1 MLDIAKYDAHTP
13 RKLDDIVGNDSVWRE
28 LAEQIRT
35 NTCPHLV
42 LSGPAGCGKSL
53 FVRIVLE
60 YEKLR
65 PLLVLDCTAN
75 SGLRDLRDNIRGFA
89 RGSRTQA
96 GDFRWIVLE
105 HADALAA
112 DTQAFL
118 RRMMET
124 TANTTRFLFECADA
138 GAIAEPILSRSRL
151 HNISAPL
158 STEILYEINRRTDYK
173 LTPATI
179 EAIERLCGG
188 NMRQALLNALACRW
202 NGEVAA
208 LEEGCREYQTLLDA
222 RPVGEGASERD
233 WIAWAIFADSECRL
247 RGLDCRDLLTY
258 GWSKHPDI
266 SYMRLQWSRLGG
278 ISTRAMFFRSVQ
290 KLAATPLIAAT
301 A

>member
-1 MLDIAKYDAHTP
+1 MLDIAKYDPETP
-13 RKLDDIVGNDSVWRE
+13 KTLNDIIGNTDVWRE

-35 NTCPHLV
+35 NSCPHIV

-53 FVRIVLE
+53 FIRILLE
-60 YEKLR
+60 YEKR
-65 PLLVLDCTAN
+65 QPLLMLDCTAN

-89 RGSRTQA
+89 RGSRTQM

-124 TANTTRFLFECADA
+124 TSNTTRFLFECSDA

-151 HNISAPL
+151 YNVNAPL
-158 STEILYEINRRTDYK
+158 PTEIRYEINRRTGFK
-173 LTPATI
+173 LSAETCD
-179 EAIERLCGG
+179 AIEQLSGG
-188 NMRQALLNALACRW
+188 NMRLALLNALACHW
-202 NGEVAA
+202 NGEAMG
-208 LEEGCREYQTLLDA
+208 LEQDCREYRDILAA
-222 RPVGEGASERD
+222 RPTTETAGERE
-233 WIAWAIFADSECRL
+233 WIAWAIYADNECRL
-247 RGLDCRDLLTY
+247 RGLDCRDLLTH

-290 KLAATPLIAAT
+290 KLSGCSVGA
-301 A
+301 